1 MCMITS
7 DRVQFVHIWVRV
19 MDMVFN
25 ITFNNISTKS
35 WQSVLVVEETGVPL
49 PGGNQSTGGKQEYPK
64 KTTDLLQVTDK
75 LYTYIVLVSTLC
87 DKIFRSLAAGWW
99 VSPNDP
105 ISSNNETYCRDIL
118 VTEV

>member
-1 MCMITS
+1 MITS

-25 ITFNNISTKS
+25 TTFNKIMAVSFS
-35 WQSVLVVEETGVPL
+35 G
-49 PGGNQSTGGKQEYPK
+49 GGNQSTGGKQKYPG

-87 DKIFRSLAAGWW
+87 DNIFQSLAAGWW